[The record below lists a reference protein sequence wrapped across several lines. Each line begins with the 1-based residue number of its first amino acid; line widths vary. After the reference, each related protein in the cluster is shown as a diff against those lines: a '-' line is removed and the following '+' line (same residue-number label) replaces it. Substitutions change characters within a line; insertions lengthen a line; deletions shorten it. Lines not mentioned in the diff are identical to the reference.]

1 MSAEAVRSETDD
13 RDREVIRAVLDGDTD
28 AFRELVDRYQAPV
41 RALGYRF
48 LRNDDAVEDYIQD
61 VYLKAFTRLHT
72 YRGNG
77 RFYSWLMRIAYT
89 TACNLRNRSLP
100 EDATDPGYIA
110 EVELHPDADPEHQY
124 VRARAR
130 KIIDGAIAELPKKY
144 AIAVELF
151 FKLQLS
157 YREIVSITGVTLN
170 TLKSHVYRA
179 RKLLKK
185 AIAGTEAEDM
195 YAMQK
200 SHRAPFSTG

>member
-1 MSAEAVRSETDD
+1 MSSEIDERD
-13 RDREVIRAVLDGDTD
+13 RDVIRTVLSGEKD

-48 LRNDDAVEDYIQD
+48 LRNDDAVEDYLQD
-61 VYLKAFTRLHT
+61 VFLKAYTRLHT
-72 YRGNG
+72 YSGTG

-89 TACNLRNRSLP
+89 TACNQRSRRLP
-100 EDATDPGYIA
+100 EDATDPGYLA
-110 EVELHPDADPEHQY
+110 DVERQPDADPEQQY

-130 KIIDGAIAELPKKY
+130 KIIDGAIAQLPKKY

-170 TLKSHVYRA
+170 TLKSHVHRA

-185 AIAGTEAEDM
+185 AITGTEAEDM

-200 SHRAPFSTG
+200 SDEAPFSAR